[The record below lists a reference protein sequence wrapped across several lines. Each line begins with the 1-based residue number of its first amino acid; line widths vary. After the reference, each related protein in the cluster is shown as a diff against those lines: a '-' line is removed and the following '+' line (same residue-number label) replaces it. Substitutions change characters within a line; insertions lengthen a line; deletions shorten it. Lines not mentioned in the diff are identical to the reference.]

1 MRWAAVGLALVVGWF
16 FILWQ
21 NDFHLT
27 APVVFV
33 ALGYLAVV
41 ALIVNMWKTGAMA
54 VAPEQAGDEA
64 WERPIGP
71 REELEKEKRTLLK
84 AIKEAEFDHQM
95 GKLSKVDADAMIA
108 TYRQRAIAVIKEL
121 DLMDPRTTADEAYR
135 GTMLTKREKIERE
148 VKARLELAEKKQQ
161 KAKNKQKKNHRQD
174 AEGAKQK
181 SQAVKQP
188 EAKSEAKQADAAN
201 TDATKAADNA
211 EAAQADDKAEAG
223 KAETAKADD
232 KAETAKPDDKAE
244 TAKAETAKAETAK
257 AETAQADDKA
267 EAGKAD
273 ETAAA
278 AQSSNSDAGDKASAE
293 ATK

>member
-1 MRWAAVGLALVVGWF
+1 MASSYDPMRTVRWAAIGLALVVGWF
-16 FILWQ
+16 FIVWQ

-84 AIKEAEFDHQM
+84 AIKEAEFDHEM

-121 DLMDPRTTADEAYR
+121 DLMDPRSSADDAYR
-135 GTMLTKREKIERE
+135 GTMLSKREKIERE
-148 VKARLELAEKKQQ
+148 VKARLELAEKKAKPKKQ
-161 KAKNKQKKNHRQD
+161 KKKNHRDTEGTESEKAASKPQPTNTEKASEAPEPTESQKPAAEEAKD
-174 AEGAKQK
+174 AED
-181 SQAVKQP
+181 
-188 EAKSEAKQADAAN
+188 AD
-201 TDATKAADNA
+201 KPNA
-211 EAAQADDKAEAG
+211 EASK
-223 KAETAKADD
+223 
-232 KAETAKPDDKAE
+232 
-244 TAKAETAKAETAK
+244 
-257 AETAQADDKA
+257 
-267 EAGKAD
+267 
-273 ETAAA
+273 
-278 AQSSNSDAGDKASAE
+278 
-293 ATK
+293 